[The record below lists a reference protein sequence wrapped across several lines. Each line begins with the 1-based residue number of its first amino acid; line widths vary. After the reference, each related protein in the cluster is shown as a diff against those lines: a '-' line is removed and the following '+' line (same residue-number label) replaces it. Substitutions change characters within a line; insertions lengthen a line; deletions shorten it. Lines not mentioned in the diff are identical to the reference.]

1 MIRDSNDE
9 TNFPHKSL
17 LTDAIVSN
25 LCTAFTNDSSANR
38 RLSKFQPS
46 KMVQLGLSILFFGPI
61 LSDAVKGDTK
71 AVKRGAPILAKNA
84 AKCFVN
90 QGVSI
95 FNKKLTQREGS
106 GTTNKQ

>member
-17 LTDAIVSN
+17 LTDAKVSS

-38 RLSKFQPS
+38 KLSKFQPS
-46 KMVQLGLSILFFGPI
+46 KIVQLGLSILFFGPI
-61 LSDAVKGDTK
+61 LSGADKGDTK

-90 QGVSI
+90 QGVFLI
-95 FNKKLTQREGS
+95 KN
-106 GTTNKQ
+106 